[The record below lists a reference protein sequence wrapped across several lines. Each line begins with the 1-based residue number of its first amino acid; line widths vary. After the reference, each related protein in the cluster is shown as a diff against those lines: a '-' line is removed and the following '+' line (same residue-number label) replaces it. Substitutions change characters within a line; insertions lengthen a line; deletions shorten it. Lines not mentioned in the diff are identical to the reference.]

1 MSYHFGAGNLY
12 ALNSTNGVPSG
23 IKFGVLQEFSL
34 DISFNQKELYG
45 QNSFPVSVARGQG
58 KVTGKAKNGAITARL
73 WNEAF
78 FGTTASSGQTVAQ
91 IAEAGVAGTTTTLAN
106 NATFVEM
113 LSVAF
118 ADTGAALTRVAAGT
132 TPAAG
137 QYSRASNGTLAFA
150 VADAGKAIVFDYT
163 YTAAGGSTL
172 ALTNTQTGKAPSF
185 ALVSQMP
192 YEGKQAL
199 IRLNQVY
206 APKLA
211 FGTKLED
218 FVVPEFDFMC
228 AADAAGNVGFISLPD

>member
-12 ALNSTNGVPSG
+12 ALNTVGGVPSG
-23 IKFGVLQEFSL
+23 IKFGVLQEFSV

-78 FGTTASSGQTVAQ
+78 FGMQASTGQTVAQ
-91 IAEAGVAGTTTTLAN
+91 IGEVGIAGTTTTLAN

-113 LSVAF
+113 LSVNF
-118 ADTGAALTRVAAGT
+118 ADTGAALTRVASGT
-132 TPAAG
+132 TPTTG
-137 QYSRASNGTLAFA
+137 QYSRANNGTLTFA
-150 VADAGKAIVFDYT
+150 SADAGRGVVFDYT
-163 YTAAGGSTL
+163 YTVTSGSTL
-172 ALTNTQTGKAPSF
+172 AFANTQTGAAPSF
-185 ALVSQMP
+185 ALVAQLP

-199 IRLNQVY
+199 LRLNRVF

-211 FGTKLED
+211 WGTKLED
-218 FVVPEFDFMC
+218 FVVPEFDFMA
-228 AADAAGNVGFISLPD
+228 AADASGNVGIVSLPD